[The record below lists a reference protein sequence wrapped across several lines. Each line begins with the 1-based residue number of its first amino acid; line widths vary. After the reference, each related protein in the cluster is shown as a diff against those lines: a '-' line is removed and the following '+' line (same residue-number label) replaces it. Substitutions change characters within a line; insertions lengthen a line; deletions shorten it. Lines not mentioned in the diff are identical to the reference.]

1 MIKFDNSLVRR
12 QDRLLDEQA
21 ALELLKVGE
30 YAFLSMTTR
39 EGAYGVPLNYVV
51 DDDVI
56 YIHCAKEGRKLRA
69 IAEDDRVSLC
79 VVGQTKVVGEM
90 FTTAYESVIVKGRA
104 QVVES
109 ESVRRHA
116 LQLLVEKY
124 APAYREEGGRAIER
138 SLPRTAIIAI
148 SIEAISAKTKRI

>member
-1 MIKFDNSLVRR
+1 MIKFDNRSVRR

-30 YAFLSMTTR
+30 YAFLSMTIR

-51 DDDVI
+51 EDDVI
-56 YIHCAKEGRKLRA
+56 YIHCAPEGRKLRA

-90 FTTAYESVIVKGRA
+90 FTTAYESVIVQGRA

-109 ESVRRHA
+109 DGVRRHA
-116 LQLLVEKY
+116 LQLLVDKY
-124 APAYREEGGRAIER
+124 APAYRDEGYKAIER
-138 SLPRTAIIAI
+138 SMHRTAIIAI
-148 SIEAISAKTKRI
+148 SIDSISAKTKRI

>member
-1 MIKFDNSLVRR
+1 MIKFDNSSVRR

-51 DDDVI
+51 EYDVI
-56 YIHCAKEGRKLRA
+56 YIHCALEGRKLRA

-90 FTTAYESVIVKGRA
+90 FTTAYESVIVQGRA

-109 ESVRRHA
+109 EGVRRHA
-116 LQLLVEKY
+116 LQLLVDKY
-124 APAYREEGGRAIER
+124 APAYRDEGCKAIER
-138 SLPRTAIIAI
+138 SMHRTAIIAI
-148 SIEAISAKTKRI
+148 SIDSISAKTKRI

>member
-1 MIKFDNSLVRR
+1 MIKFDNRLVRR

-51 DDDVI
+51 EDDVI
-56 YIHCAKEGRKLRA
+56 YIHCAPEGRKLRA

-90 FTTAYESVIVKGRA
+90 FTTAYESVIVQGRA
-104 QVVES
+104 QIVES
-109 ESVRRHA
+109 EGVRRHA
-116 LQLLVEKY
+116 LQLLVDKY
-124 APAYREEGGRAIER
+124 APAYRDEGCKAIER
-138 SLPRTAIIAI
+138 SMHRTAIIAI
-148 SIEAISAKTKRI
+148 SIDSISAKTKRI